1 MRDRHPPAFELVA
14 LDSPGR
20 YRLSG
25 EFGFGT
31 AAAALARGN
40 AEFARHPHVEVDLG
54 GVTDADS
61 AGLAVLLAWTERL
74 QLLCAEHGTSMA
86 AAALHY
92 SLRSPLV
99 DSTVVGVS
107 SPHRREQLDELVQKA
122 RAGGEAG
129 YKLEVIVVVGHADS
143 TGSAALNERLSLA
156 RAEAVKK
163 FLVDKG
169 VEPNRIYTEGKG
181 SRQPIAD
188 NKTAQGRQ
196 QNRRVEIEI
205 VGTKTVVK

>member
-1 MRDRHPPAFELVA
+1 MTERAT
-14 LDSPGR
+14 
-20 YRLSG
+20 LSG
-25 EFGFGT
+25 D
-31 AAAALARGN
+31 ALFDTGKSTLRPGAQK
-40 AEFARHPHVEVDLG
+40 
-54 GVTDADS
+54 
-61 AGLAVLLAWTERL
+61 
-74 QLLCAEHGTSMA
+74 QLE
-86 AAALHY
+86 
-92 SLRSPLV
+92 
-99 DSTVVGVS
+99 
-107 SPHRREQLDELVQKA
+107 ELSQKA
-122 RAGGEAG
+122 RGYGEAG